1 MSDLFTYTVP
11 NNGFWQSLIVLLA
24 HGGGTVPTA
33 TLNGQSVTM
42 VYNVGNGDCNNIYA
56 SNEYVGYLNN
66 PTSGTFS
73 LNKGGAYVA
82 DFVVFT
88 VNDADISGN
97 PIGAYYCTA
106 HSPGSVNIAV
116 STTTP
121 SANDLIVDWGVNGG
135 IDLSSHG
142 AGQTEF
148 VKSNDSAVS
157 YSVTGSYVQG
167 SSTTNTLQGMSETWA
182 SGSGNF
188 ELQMVAIKSAASGP
202 GTTTTSTYTYAGTG
216 YANPHAVNQI
226 ANGQSTTTYSYDQ
239 NGNLSQ
245 KTTDGVTT
253 TYLWDYANRLVAL
266 GSGGATTT
274 YGYDAFGSRV
284 FQTTATSTTIYPLKW
299 YSVASSTGSGATYAT
314 TTEYVFNGDAL
325 VSTID
330 QQLAS
335 GVATGTAQTRYIHP
349 DHLGSTNVV
358 TNASGTVVQTL
369 DYYPYGATRISTNL
383 GGADSARKYIGQF
396 SDISGLSYL
405 NARYMDPSRGQNLT
419 QDPAV
424 LGGDPS
430 LLSDP
435 QQLNL
440 YSYARGNPLILR
452 DRGGKKVELVTRPV
466 YSDAIGAHAFI
477 LITNNSA
484 AAANLQGLP
493 STMQNPTRITLG
505 GYTDNFVAG
514 DLYKGINNS
523 RDYDLSTS
531 EYIERTEIVAPQQF
545 EGNQTAF
552 ENAVILI

>member
-1 MSDLFTYTVP
+1 MT
-11 NNGFWQSLIVLLA
+11 
-24 HGGGTVPTA
+24 
-33 TLNGQSVTM
+33 
-42 VYNVGNGDCNNIYA
+42 
-56 SNEYVGYLNN
+56 
-66 PTSGTFS
+66 
-73 LNKGGAYVA
+73 
-82 DFVVFT
+82 
-88 VNDADISGN
+88 
-97 PIGAYYCTA
+97 
-106 HSPGSVNIAV
+106 
-116 STTTP
+116 
-121 SANDLIVDWGVNGG
+121 
-135 IDLSSHG
+135 
-142 AGQTEF
+142 
-148 VKSNDSAVS
+148 
-157 YSVTGSYVQG
+157 
-167 SSTTNTLQGMSETWA
+167 
-182 SGSGNF
+182 
-188 ELQMVAIKSAASGP
+188 
-202 GTTTTSTYTYAGTG
+202 
-216 YANPHAVNQI
+216 QI

-239 NGNLSQ
+239 SGNLTQ

-284 FQTTATSTTIYPLKW
+284 FQTTATSTTIYPFKW

-369 DYYPYGATRISTNL
+369 DYYPHGATRISTNL

-405 NARYMDPSRGQNLT
+405 NARYMDPSRGQFLT

-484 AAANLQGLP
+484 AAANFQGLP

-531 EYIERTEIVAPQQF
+531 EYIERTEIVAPQQY

-552 ENAVILI
+552 ENAVIRSYNSMPTTIGHYSLFGVPGFAGVGNSNNFATSILRGAGVDSSVIRGYRPLSLLPMQTPGLGTSLSSSNSTGGVNGGGSSGGGTAFLAGQMGIGNTQGAFIGTYNFGPGAGTFNFGTGQWAK